1 MENTKIETI
10 TNDAIISVN
19 NGCMTVQDLEDEV
32 INPYIDPDDCIDA
45 RTLFKIIDEQK
56 HIRKQQSVYSPKSN
70 TQQKTA

>member
-1 MENTKIETI
+1 MKNTNIETI

-19 NGCMTVQDLEDEV
+19 NNCMTIQDLEDEV

-56 HIRKQQSVYSPKSN
+56 HICKQQPIHSSENN